1 MIDPRLNH
9 ICRLVNEWCINY
21 DVPYEVVCDE
31 TDLQGIMLFKK
42 NLQAVESLLKHL
54 NLAITEGNVH
64 VETKKVRGG
73 TILSFSL
80 EAISESR
87 LNEIIAEAGEEL
99 EPMSFADKINF
110 AFEKPPVP
118 QETGVTPSPVR
129 EENIDFFKTAR
140 NLVGETQNRG
150 VERELKKA
158 DDHERTF
165 APYPSQSHGE
175 NDGYNT
181 NQIERHGYPIVKK
194 VPTDKRASKG
204 AELRYEERISKVFK
218 AEISKPNPSE
228 FNYALHEALNGIATA
243 TGAQPNDLFK
253 TFARALRVLG
263 QRMGLGPLQDRLK
276 SQGIS
281 WKQSDDGQA
290 IILTIKNAMT
300 KADQPIA
307 RISHE
312 TLQNPS
318 DFEIQLKNMLDFAT
332 GDAPGAFE
340 QKEQEIADRKKAIG
354 DIARAIQPQEQ
365 ESDIS
370 QQMNMGVGQ
379 EQAAAQT
386 AAMPKQPAPASAPVA
401 KQPVPVAKQPVQQ
414 QPAM

>member
-1 MIDPRLNH
+1 MIDPRLNY

-42 NLQAVESLLKHL
+42 NLQAVESLLEHL

-87 LNEIIAEAGEEL
+87 LNEIIAGAGEEL
-99 EPMSFADKINF
+99 EPMSFVDKINF
-110 AFEKPPVP
+110 AFEKPPALQEGQTGDFLKSATTS
-118 QETGVTPSPVR
+118 QETPSFFESAKNIVR
-129 EENIDFFKTAR
+129 
-140 NLVGETQNRG
+140 G
-150 VERELKKA
+150 
-158 DDHERTF
+158 
-165 APYPSQSHGE
+165 
-175 NDGYNT
+175 
-181 NQIERHGYPIVKK
+181 NQEDSKLFPRAKRLSDLIAKSEIGKNQESK
-194 VPTDKRASKG
+194 GTDKSSKRASKG

-218 AEISKPNPSE
+218 AETSKSNPSG
-228 FNYALHEALNGIATA
+228 FNYALHEALNGVATA

-276 SQGIS
+276 AQGIS

-354 DIARAIQPQEQ
+354 DIARAVQPQEQ

-386 AAMPKQPAPASAPVA
+386 AAMPKQPAPVA
-401 KQPVPVAKQPVQQ
+401 KQPAQQ